1 MKVDYTINPKG
12 ITKIIKQRVIA
23 NRPTQ
28 DVKRSHKNV
37 SNESK
42 RRQKKRHKGQMGQIE
57 NN

>member
-12 ITKIIKQRVIA
+12 TSKIVKQRVIA

-28 DVKRSHKNV
+28 DVKWSHKNI
-37 SNESK
+37 SDESK
-42 RRQKKRHKGQMGQIE
+42 RRQQKRHKGQMGQIE